1 MVRGRAR
8 AQIQSAGTYGTVY
21 VESRRCRQFAV
32 FCINRSVH
40 PKDFHA
46 IDLWGGFWY
55 NGGRMKKHVIEP
67 MEFIINK
74 EYKFDVFYDLMKV
87 LRVSMSAS

>member
-1 MVRGRAR
+1 
-8 AQIQSAGTYGTVY
+8 
-21 VESRRCRQFAV
+21 
-32 FCINRSVH
+32 
-40 PKDFHA
+40 
-46 IDLWGGFWY
+46 
-55 NGGRMKKHVIEP
+55 MKKHVIEP